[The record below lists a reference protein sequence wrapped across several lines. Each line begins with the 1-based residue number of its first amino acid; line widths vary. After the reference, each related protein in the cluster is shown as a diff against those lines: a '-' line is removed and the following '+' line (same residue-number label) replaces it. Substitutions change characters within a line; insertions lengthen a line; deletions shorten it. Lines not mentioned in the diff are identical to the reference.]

1 VTVRDQVTGEASK
14 IAARYLID
22 CSGGASGI
30 GRALGVKQI
39 GRPVL
44 SYHCNIFLK
53 IDTLWEKHNKGK
65 AAFYFLIGKEG
76 DYGSLIEID
85 GRELWRLGVHGD
97 DWKDEPTKAQIAAT
111 IRRALGPG
119 IDYEIISANRWVCRD
134 LVADK
139 FQFPPVFLA
148 GDCVHQH
155 APSGGFG
162 MNTGMGDAVDLGW
175 KLAAM
180 IEGWGGATLL
190 ESYEPERHHVAQRN
204 VGEATD
210 NVLRTT
216 DPELIKYIEDATPK
230 GDDARAKISADL
242 SANRTKTFITDG
254 IALGY
259 IYDSPVIVPD
269 GSKRPQETVM
279 DYTPTTY
286 PGARAPHAWI
296 AEGKS
301 TLDLFGRKFV
311 LMRSGGADP
320 AALVSAAAT
329 RGVPVEV
336 FDIADP
342 EIAKLYE
349 KKLVLVRPDGHVSW
363 RGDQAPSDPL
373 SVIDAV
379 RGAGKAG
386 AAKRAA

>member
-1 VTVRDQVTGEASK
+1 
-14 IAARYLID
+14 
-22 CSGGASGI
+22 
-30 GRALGVKQI
+30 
-39 GRPVL
+39 
-44 SYHCNIFLK
+44 
-53 IDTLWEKHNKGK
+53 
-65 AAFYFLIGKEG
+65 
-76 DYGSLIEID
+76 
-85 GRELWRLGVHGD
+85 
-97 DWKDEPTKAQIAAT
+97 
-111 IRRALGPG
+111 
-119 IDYEIISANRWVCRD
+119 
-134 LVADK
+134 
-139 FQFPPVFLA
+139 
-148 GDCVHQH
+148 
-155 APSGGFG
+155 
-162 MNTGMGDAVDLGW
+162 MGDAVDLGW

-269 GSKRPQETVM
+269 GTRKPEETVM
-279 DYTPTTY
+279 GYTPTTY

-320 AALVSAAAT
+320 SALVSAAAT

-342 EIAKLYE
+342 EIATLYE

-379 RGAGKAG
+379 RGEGKAG